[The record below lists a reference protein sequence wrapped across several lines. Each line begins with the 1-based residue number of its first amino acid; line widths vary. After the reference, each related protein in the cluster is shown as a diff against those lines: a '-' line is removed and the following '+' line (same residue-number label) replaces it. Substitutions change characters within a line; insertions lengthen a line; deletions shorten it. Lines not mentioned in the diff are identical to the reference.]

1 MKSLLIIL
9 ILFALLTG
17 CTTGQA
23 DPTTTTTTPTVPTT
37 TTENTQLSV
46 TEKDPTVPLETV
58 PATPSETVPAT
69 PAESPTNTVIYTLY
83 IPNDDA
89 ETFTEV
95 TIETNQIS
103 AEHVLAALQKY
114 DVLPENV
121 ALNAFGSS
129 GTQLTMDFNR
139 PFGDLISS
147 TGTSGERM
155 ITGSVFNTFLNAFQ
169 AESIVFT
176 VEGEILESG
185 HVIYDFPI
193 GYIE

>member
-17 CTTGQA
+17 CTTGQV
-23 DPTTTTTTPTVPTT
+23 DPTTTPTVPTT

-58 PATPSETVPAT
+58 PATP
-69 PAESPTNTVIYTLY
+69 AESPTNTVIYMLY
-83 IPNDDA
+83 IPNDDV

-95 TIETNQIS
+95 TIETNQIN
-103 AEHVLAALQKY
+103 AENVMAALQEY
-114 DVLPENV
+114 HVLPDTV
-121 ALNAFGSS
+121 TLNQFGSS
-129 GTQLTMDFNR
+129 GTQLIMDFNQA
-139 PFGDLISS
+139 FGDLICA

-169 AESIVFT
+169 AESVVFT
-176 VEGEILESG
+176 VEGEVLESG

>member
-1 MKSLLIIL
+1 MKSFLMILLL
-9 ILFALLTG
+9 CALLAG
-17 CTTGQA
+17 CA
-23 DPTTTTTTPTVPTT
+23 APPEAPITVLD
-37 TTENTQLSV
+37 TQSPV
-46 TEKDPTVPLETV
+46 TEELPTEP
-58 PATPSETVPAT
+58 PATAPA
-69 PAESPTNTVIYTLY
+69 ATVIYTLY

-95 TIETNQIS
+95 TIETDQIS
-103 AEHVLAALQKY
+103 ADHVLTALQKY

>member
-1 MKSLLIIL
+1 MKSFLIMLLL
-9 ILFALLTG
+9 CALLAG
-17 CTTGQA
+17 CTTA
-23 DPTTTTTTPTVPTT
+23 PAAPIT
-37 TTENTQLSV
+37 
-46 TEKDPTVPLETV
+46 PLETQPPV
-58 PATPSETVPAT
+58 TEELPTEPPATAPAT
-69 PAESPTNTVIYTLY
+69 TVIYTLY

-95 TIETNQIS
+95 TIETDQIS
-103 AEHVLAALQKY
+103 AEHVLTALQEY
-114 DVLPENV
+114 DVLPDTV
-121 ALNAFGSS
+121 KLNAFGSS
-129 GTQLTMDFNR
+129 GTQLIMDFNR
-139 PFGDLISS
+139 AFGDLICA

-169 AESIVFT
+169 ADSVVFT

>member
-1 MKSLLIIL
+1 MKSFLMILLL
-9 ILFALLTG
+9 CALLAG
-17 CTTGQA
+17 CAAPPEAPITVLDTQPPVTA
-23 DPTTTTTTPTVPTT
+23 ELPTEPSATAPAATVT
-37 TTENTQLSV
+37 
-46 TEKDPTVPLETV
+46 
-58 PATPSETVPAT
+58 
-69 PAESPTNTVIYTLY
+69 YTLY

-103 AEHVLAALQKY
+103 SEHVLAALQKY

-129 GTQLTMDFNR
+129 GSQLTMDFNR